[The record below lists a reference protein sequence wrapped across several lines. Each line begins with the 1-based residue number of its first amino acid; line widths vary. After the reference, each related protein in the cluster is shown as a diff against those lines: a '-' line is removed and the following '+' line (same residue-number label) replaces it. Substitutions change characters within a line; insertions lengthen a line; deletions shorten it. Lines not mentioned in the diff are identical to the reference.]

1 MSKRMLFALIAL
13 FSLIAGGITLVSTR
27 SAQHPPAAPAVVAP
41 PPSVGAVP
49 EQPTVDPAALTALD
63 KAWQQ
68 LEASKGNRVVGTEVT
83 FTVTQGAQK
92 QWDVLVKKAIYFDDQ
107 QGAELKG
114 LSGTFYNKAG
124 QPTAE
129 FVAPYGTYDQAKE
142 HLELKGNVSVHTIK
156 GKAGGQAMALTA
168 PTITWNGSDPM
179 LHATGGIHLQAGT
192 FANTTANTA
201 AFSLDMSQINL
212 SGNTVSSLKR

>member
-1 MSKRMLFALIAL
+1 MLLALIAL
-13 FSLIAGGITLVSTR
+13 FSLIAGGITVITYR
-27 SAQHPPAAPAVVAP
+27 SRQHPTTPVVSPPAVVSTP
-41 PPSVGAVP
+41 TIP
-49 EQPTVDPAALTALD
+49 EQPSFDPATLTALD

-68 LEASKGNRVVGTEVT
+68 LEATKGNRVVGTDVT

-142 HLELKGNVSVHTIK
+142 HLELKGNVSVHTLK